1 VQEIRYRHG
10 VHAVAFLD
18 EDFLAVADRA
28 AMHLAIVEAA
38 ITVGGALR
46 ADLQLYDMRA
56 GVLRM
61 AGQHGFPG
69 EFLSYFTTVDRTQ
82 RTACSEVL
90 THGEPV
96 LIDDI
101 SRSPIFRDQ
110 PTLDVM
116 LEAGSRAVYSYPLR
130 TAGGGLIGVLSFH
143 HRQPITPNGRTDL
156 VAHCA
161 AHALTAR
168 SHR

>member
-101 SRSPIFRDQ
+101 SRSPVFRDQ